1 MSELIF
7 YSTPTATVDSVLS
20 NCREMREHDGGAVG
34 RCGVHLSV
42 DTSDIQVD
50 VEYISP
56 WIHQAY
62 TFRHRRVI
70 RTSAE
75 SRQEYLTSGKECIEP
90 RKTQ

>member
-42 DTSDIQVD
+42 DTSG
-50 VEYISP
+50 
-56 WIHQAY
+56 
-62 TFRHRRVI
+62 TFI
-70 RTSAE
+70 TDE
-75 SRQEYLTSGKECIEP
+75 
-90 RKTQ
+90 